1 MKQMIF
7 ITLQYM
13 MVILIYIKEN
23 TTLGDLNLTGLT
35 HTKDVATVVNT
46 FTATTLPYK
55 YILADYNG
63 QATYTSTSGGT
74 SATTINVDY
83 LVPSVKVSY
92 LWDNLFSTYGFTYS
106 GSIFSSPDFTNLYLT
121 YPKVHQQL
129 VVL

>member
-1 MKQMIF
+1 M
-7 ITLQYM
+7 LQQL
-13 MVILIYIKEN
+13 LIH
-23 TTLGDLNLTGLT
+23 LQQQLL
-35 HTKDVATVVNT
+35 
-46 FTATTLPYK
+46 YK

-63 QATYTSTSGGT
+63 QNIIYIWWW

>member
-1 MKQMIF
+1 VSRF
-7 ITLQYM
+7 SLRR
-13 MVILIYIKEN
+13 
-23 TTLGDLNLTGLT
+23 
-35 HTKDVATVVNT
+35 
-46 FTATTLPYK
+46 F
-55 YILADYNG
+55 NG

>member
-1 MKQMIF
+1 
-7 ITLQYM
+7 M
-13 MVILIYIKEN
+13 MVILIYIKINQYN
-23 TTLGDLNLTGLT
+23 TRWFKFNWSYTY
-35 HTKDVATVVNT
+35 KDVATVVNT

-121 YPKVHQQL
+121 FQKVHQQL

>member
-1 MKQMIF
+1 MLQQLLTF
-7 ITLQYM
+7 ISNNF
-13 MVILIYIKEN
+13 I
-23 TTLGDLNLTGLT
+23 
-35 HTKDVATVVNT
+35 
-46 FTATTLPYK
+46 PYK

>member
-13 MVILIYIKEN
+13 MVILIYIKQSKIQ
-23 TTLGDLNLTGLT
+23 LGDLNLTGLT

-74 SATTINVDY
+74 SATTINVE
-83 LVPSVKVSY
+83 L
-92 LWDNLFSTYGFTYS
+92 LSTIS
-106 GSIFSSPDFTNLYLT
+106 
-121 YPKVHQQL
+121 
-129 VVL
+129 